1 MRVAFVYSAIKLHLH
16 VAPLL
21 NGLLVAASQ
30 WNPAFDSFCWKKKK
44 STWNN
49 FCLFSVVSY
58 RKRCHDQMWF
68 KKTKK
73 HSELITTD
81 MEAIWT
87 SWTKCSLI
95 SNLFG
100 KDEVFRSSKCLG
112 VEGNICCNIFHSL
125 SVTFVFTSFQPG
137 LLIKR
142 EAHLCLCLQPPPPS
156 LPLIFLLKRMLCC
169 TCRVFRTKQIF
180 RNAYF
185 CFVFWEIDQA
195 KQVNN
200 FSFICPMYV
209 TVRDTLNT
217 LVRPTR
223 SCRRPNV
230 KPISLIW
237 ETALVLGYSN
247 PHKNL

>member
-1 MRVAFVYSAIKLHLH
+1 MRVAFVYSAIKLHLCGATAKWPPGSSFT
-16 VAPLL
+16 VKYRLWFLL
-21 NGLLVAASQ
+21 LG
-30 WNPAFDSFCWKKKK
+30 KKK

-58 RKRCHDQMWF
+58 RKRCPDQMLF
-68 KKTKK
+68 KKKKK

-81 MEAIWT
+81 TEAIWT
-87 SWTKCSLI
+87 SWTKCCLI
-95 SNLFG
+95 SHLFG

-125 SVTFVFTSFQPG
+125 SVTLVFTSFQPG
-137 LLIKR
+137 RLIKL
-142 EAHLCLCLQPPPPS
+142 EAHLCLCLQPPPSPS

-200 FSFICPMYV
+200 FSFICSMYL

-217 LVRPTR
+217 LVTPTR

-247 PHKNL
+247 PHMNL

>member
-30 WNPAFDSFCWKKKK
+30 WNPTFDSFCWKKKNQLETTFACFQ
-44 STWNN
+44 S
-49 FCLFSVVSY
+49 SVTENDATT
-58 RKRCHDQMWF
+58 RCDL
-68 KKTKK
+68 KKNK

-81 MEAIWT
+81 TEAIWT

-95 SNLFG
+95 SNLFD

-125 SVTFVFTSFQPG
+125 SVTLVFTSFQPG

-142 EAHLCLCLQPPPPS
+142 EAHLCLCLQPPPPPS

-195 KQVNN
+195 KQVSN

-217 LVRPTR
+217 LVRPAR